1 MMLVRLACRSLLA
14 RKLTVMLT
22 MLAIG
27 FSVALLLG
35 VEKVRTGTKASFM
48 DTISGTDLVVG
59 ARTGSVQL
67 LLYSVFHMGNAT
79 NNMGWDSL
87 EEIAALKGVDWIV
100 PIALGDSHKQFRV
113 MGTTSEFFQRYQF
126 RRDQP
131 LSFAH
136 GQPFDDLFD
145 AVVGADVASTLGY
158 QVADPI
164 VVAHGLVSFTKHDD
178 HPFRVVGILNKT
190 GTPVDRTVIVS
201 LKAIEAIH
209 VDWKNGG
216 KKPGQTT
223 AAEALR
229 NMDLQPKS
237 VTAALVGT
245 TSPMRIFSLQ
255 RAINNYPQEPLQ
267 AVMPGVAL
275 QELWQL
281 VGVAETALL
290 VISTMVI
297 ATALLGMMANV
308 FASLNERR
316 REMAIYRAM
325 GAGPSTIFLLLMTE
339 TILVVASG
347 SFLGVIL
354 VYTLL
359 GLGQG
364 YIDQQFGIWLQ
375 LEMLSQRELIA
386 LVSILVAGVCASLL
400 PALRA
405 YRMSLADGMMVKS

>member
-1 MMLVRLACRSLLA
+1 MLVRLALRSLLA
-14 RKLTVMLT
+14 RKLTVLLT

-27 FSVALLLG
+27 FSVALFLG

-48 DTISGTDLVVG
+48 DTISGTDLIVG

-79 NNMGWDSL
+79 NNIGWDSL
-87 EEIAALKGVDWIV
+87 QEISELKGVDWVV
-100 PIALGDSHKQFRV
+100 PISLGDSHRQFRV
-113 MGTTSEFFQRYQF
+113 MGTTQEFFQRYQF
-126 RRDQP
+126 RRGQQI
-131 LSFAH
+131 SFAQ
-136 GQPFDDLFD
+136 GQQFDDLFD
-145 AVVGADVASTLGY
+145 AVIGADVAKALAYKLG
-158 QVADPI
+158 DPI
-164 VVAHGLVSFTKHDD
+164 VVAHGLVSFSKHDD
-178 HPFRVVGILNKT
+178 HPFRVAGIMEKT
-190 GTPVDRTVIVS
+190 GTPIDRTVIVS
-201 LKAIEAIH
+201 LPAIEAIH
-209 VDWKNGG
+209 VDWQRGT

-229 NMDLQPKS
+229 QMPLQPKT

-245 TSPMRIFSLQ
+245 TSPMKIFSLQ
-255 RAINNYPQEPLQ
+255 RAINNYPKEPMQ

-281 VGVAETALL
+281 VGIAETALL

-325 GAGPSTIFLLLMTE
+325 GAGPGTIFMLLMTE
-339 TILVVASG
+339 TILIVASG
-347 SFLGVIL
+347 CLLGVMLI
-354 VYTLL
+354 YIAL

-375 LEMLSQRELIA
+375 LQMLTPRELWA
-386 LVSILVAGVCASLL
+386 LLAILVAGACASLL

-405 YRMSLADGMMVKS
+405 YRLSLADGMMVKS

>member
-1 MMLVRLACRSLLA
+1 MLVRLALRSLLA
-14 RKLTVMLT
+14 RKLTVLLT

-27 FSVALLLG
+27 FSVALFLG

-48 DTISGTDLVVG
+48 DTISGTDLIVG

-79 NNMGWDSL
+79 NNIGWDSL
-87 EEIAALKGVDWIV
+87 QEIAALKGVDWVV
-100 PIALGDSHKQFRV
+100 PISLGDSHRQFRV
-113 MGTTSEFFQRYQF
+113 MGTTQAFFQRYQF
-126 RRDQP
+126 RRGQQI
-131 LSFAH
+131 SFAQ
-136 GQPFDDLFD
+136 GQQFDDLFD
-145 AVVGADVASTLGY
+145 AVIGADVAKAMGYKLG
-158 QVADPI
+158 DPI
-164 VVAHGLVSFTKHDD
+164 VVAHGLASFTKHDE
-178 HPFRVVGILNKT
+178 HPFRVAGIMDKT
-190 GTPVDRTVIVS
+190 GTPIDRTVVVS
-201 LKAIEAIH
+201 LQAIEAIH
-209 VDWKNGG
+209 VDWQRGAKNT
-216 KKPGQTT
+216 GQTT

-229 NMDLQPKS
+229 QMPLQPKT

-245 TSPMRIFSLQ
+245 TSPMKIFSLQ
-255 RAINNYPQEPLQ
+255 RAINNYPKEPMQ

-281 VGVAETALL
+281 VGIAETALL

-325 GAGPSTIFLLLMTE
+325 GAGPGTIFMLLMTE
-339 TILVVASG
+339 TLLIVASG
-347 SFLGVIL
+347 CLLGVIL
-354 VYTLL
+354 IYLAL
-359 GLGQG
+359 GIGQG

-375 LEMLSQRELIA
+375 LEMLTTRELWA
-386 LVSILVAGVCASLL
+386 LFAVLVAGAGVSLL

-405 YRMSLADGMMVKS
+405 YRLSLADGMMVKS

>member
-1 MMLVRLACRSLLA
+1 MLVRLALRSLLA
-14 RKLTVMLT
+14 RKLTVLLT

-27 FSVALLLG
+27 LSVALFLG

-48 DTISGTDLVVG
+48 DTISGTDLIVG

-79 NNMGWDSL
+79 NNIGWDSL
-87 EEIAALKGVDWIV
+87 QEIAALKGVDWVV
-100 PIALGDSHKQFRV
+100 PISLGDSHRQFRV
-113 MGTTSEFFQRYQF
+113 MGTTQEFFQRYQF
-126 RRDQP
+126 RRGQQ
-131 LSFAH
+131 LSLAQ
-136 GQPFDDLFD
+136 GQQFDDLFD
-145 AVVGADVASTLGY
+145 AVIGADVAKALGY
-158 QVADPI
+158 KLGSPI

-178 HPFRVVGILNKT
+178 HPFRVAGILEKT

-201 LKAIEAIH
+201 LPAIEAIH
-209 VDWKNGG
+209 VDWQRGA
-216 KKPGQTT
+216 KKAGQTT

-229 NMDLQPKS
+229 EMPLAPKS

-245 TSPMRIFSLQ
+245 TSPMKIFSLQ
-255 RAINNYPQEPLQ
+255 RAINNYPKEPMQ

-281 VGVAETALL
+281 VGIAETALL
-290 VISTMVI
+290 VISTMDI

-325 GAGPSTIFLLLMTE
+325 GAGPGTIFMLLMTE
-339 TILVVASG
+339 TILVVAAG
-347 SFLGVIL
+347 CLLGVFL
-354 VYTLL
+354 VYLFL

-375 LEMLSQRELIA
+375 LQMFTPRELWA
-386 LVSILVAGVCASLL
+386 LFAILVAGACASLL

-405 YRMSLADGMMVKS
+405 YRLSLADGMMVKS

>member
-1 MMLVRLACRSLLA
+1 MLVRLALRSLLA
-14 RKLTVMLT
+14 RKLTVLLT

-27 FSVALLLG
+27 FSVALFLG

-48 DTISGTDLVVG
+48 DTISGTDLIVG

-79 NNMGWDSL
+79 NNIGWDSL
-87 EEIAALKGVDWIV
+87 QEISELKGVDWVV
-100 PIALGDSHKQFRV
+100 PISLGDSHRQFRV
-113 MGTTSEFFQRYQF
+113 MGTTQEFFQRYQF
-126 RRDQP
+126 RRGKQIG
-131 LSFAH
+131 FAQ
-136 GQPFDDLFD
+136 GQQFDDLFD
-145 AVVGADVASTLGY
+145 AVIGADVAKALGY
-158 QVADPI
+158 KLGDPI
-164 VVAHGLVSFTKHDD
+164 VVAHGLASFSKHDD
-178 HPFRVVGILNKT
+178 HPFRVAGIMEKT
-190 GTPVDRTVIVS
+190 GTPIDRTVIVS
-201 LKAIEAIH
+201 LEAIEAIH
-209 VDWKNGG
+209 VDWQRGT

-229 NMDLQPKS
+229 QMPLQPKT

-245 TSPMRIFSLQ
+245 TSPMKIFSLQ
-255 RAINNYPQEPLQ
+255 RAINNYPKEPMQ

-281 VGVAETALL
+281 VGIAETALL

-325 GAGPSTIFLLLMTE
+325 GAGPGTIFMLLMTE
-339 TILVVASG
+339 TLLIVASG
-347 SFLGVIL
+347 CLLGVIL
-354 VYTLL
+354 IYLAL

-375 LEMLSQRELIA
+375 IQMLTPRELWA
-386 LVSILVAGVCASLL
+386 LFAILVAGACASLL

-405 YRMSLADGMMVKS
+405 YRLSLVDGMMVKS

>member
-1 MMLVRLACRSLLA
+1 MLVRLALRSLLA
-14 RKLTVMLT
+14 RKLTVLLT

-27 FSVALLLG
+27 FSVALFLG

-48 DTISGTDLVVG
+48 DTISGTDLIVG

-79 NNMGWDSL
+79 NNIGWDSL
-87 EEIAALKGVDWIV
+87 QEIATLKGVDWVV
-100 PIALGDSHKQFRV
+100 PIALGDSHRQFRV
-113 MGTTSEFFQRYQF
+113 MGTTQEFFQRYQF
-126 RRDQP
+126 RRGQQIR
-131 LSFAH
+131 FAQ
-136 GQPFDDLFD
+136 GRQFDDLFH
-145 AVVGADVASTLGY
+145 AVIGADVAKALGY
-158 QVADPI
+158 KLDDPI
-164 VVAHGLVSFTKHDD
+164 VVSHGLVSFTKHDD
-178 HPFRVVGILNKT
+178 HPFRVAGIMKKT
-190 GTPVDRTVIVS
+190 GTPIDRTVIVS
-201 LKAIEAIH
+201 LQAIEAIH
-209 VDWKNGG
+209 VDWQRGT

-223 AAEALR
+223 AAATLR
-229 NMDLQPKS
+229 EMPLEPKS

-245 TSPMRIFSLQ
+245 TSPMKIFSLQ
-255 RAINNYPQEPLQ
+255 RAINNYPKEPMQ

-281 VGVAETALL
+281 VGIAETALL

-325 GAGPSTIFLLLMTE
+325 GAGPGTIFMLLMTE
-339 TILVVASG
+339 TLLIVASG
-347 SFLGVIL
+347 CLLGVIL
-354 VYTLL
+354 IYLAL

-364 YIDQQFGIWLQ
+364 FIDQQFGIWLQ
-375 LEMLSQRELIA
+375 LEMLTTRELWALFAILIA
-386 LVSILVAGVCASLL
+386 GACVSLL

-405 YRMSLADGMMVKS
+405 YRLSLADGMMVKS